1 MQSSQWQRIDEIFH
15 QALEVPGPLRSR
27 LISDLANGDI
37 QLQQEVESLVAH
49 HRESEEWLNDATS
62 HRLRESVQEAIR
74 ILQSPATISCETV
87 SMSPSSEASSRK
99 KVLEDAIDSLRDRF
113 VFQTWLGK
121 GGTGTVGRFQDL
133 VLERVVAIK
142 FLHSDTHSIPLASI
156 LQESRSIAKLRS
168 DHIVGIHEI
177 IDDVATPGLVMEWI
191 QGPSLREL
199 IMARKRIAPRF
210 AAEIA
215 KQVAHGL
222 VHAHAAGILHRDI
235 KPSNILLQRN
245 SGKHEVWRAKIIDF
259 GIACSAEDSPTPSLS
274 LLRGTPAYMAPELL
288 LDQKPP
294 TVQTDLYAVGV
305 TLYEMLVG
313 EPPFRGSVS
322 MVVRQLQSSDP
333 RPLRSIVE
341 EIPKD
346 LESICLKLL
355 SPSPAQRYGN
365 AEELSEDLDRFLK
378 GLPTRAR
385 PVSLLHRGFKWS
397 QRNRSLATWMVSTVC
412 LVVTLLVGSI
422 FAAATLWRQND
433 QILKQQNLAYRALLT
448 RIPISEPEYLSIA
461 VDEVRTASP
470 TALSDL
476 RQLWMTQTDPKARLN
491 IACALAILGEPMS
504 DYIVRQVV
512 HSPTKP
518 SQCALIVQ
526 ALRSHSKDSIQ
537 ALDEQIAQ
545 TSHTKDQA
553 KLAILALHLGNA
565 RPSLQMT
572 DVTRDASARTQWIHL
587 LSSWHGSLP
596 ELLSMLE
603 SPASRDLIPAM
614 FLGIGLIET
623 EALSAAD
630 RTAIQAAAN
639 KILQK
644 KPTMAERNAIDWLA
658 RKQGILFENTSN
670 ADSLLGLAMVRV
682 PAGNFVMGND
692 DPELQYEG
700 RVAHP
705 VRLTRDFM
713 IADREISVGLFQEFL
728 SDPQCSSEQKPKDW
742 QSWKHDDVV
751 SPSAQHPAQQVS
763 WNDAVLFCNWLS
775 RRHSLREVYRLDP
788 PATEQTESTP
798 SQELRWIAD
807 RSANG
812 YRLPTEA
819 EFEYACRAGTTSKY
833 SFGNDRHFLEYYAA
847 WSNNTRIASNP
858 CGTLMPN
865 PWGLFDL
872 HGNVWEWVD
881 DWSRPF
887 PKEEEIDPLGIQA
900 DKGTKTFRGGGVF
913 TFSGDP
919 VSSSRGDAPPNT
931 RYSNLG
937 FRVARNVE

>member
-1 MQSSQWQRIDEIFH
+1 MQASQWQRIDEIFH
-15 QALEVPGPLRSR
+15 RALEVPGPLRSR
-27 LISDLANGDI
+27 LISDLANGDTH
-37 QLQQEVESLVAH
+37 LQQEVESLVAH
-49 HRESEEWLNDATS
+49 YRENEEWLNDATS

-74 ILQSPATISCETV
+74 ILQSPATISAETV
-87 SMSPSSEASSRK
+87 SMSSTSEVNSRK
-99 KVLEDAIDSLRDRF
+99 QLLDDAIDSLRDRF

-142 FLHSDTHSIPLASI
+142 FLHSDSHTIPLASI

-191 QGPSLREL
+191 QGPSLRKL
-199 IMARKRIAPRF
+199 ILSRKRMVPRF

-235 KPSNILLQRN
+235 KPSNILLQRK
-245 SGKHEVWRAKIIDF
+245 SGKHEAWRAKIIDF
-259 GIACSAEDSPTPSLS
+259 GIACSCADSPAPSLQS
-274 LLRGTPAYMAPELL
+274 LRGTPAYMAPELL
-288 LDQKPP
+288 LDQQPP
-294 TVQTDLYAVGV
+294 TVQTDLYALGV

-322 MVVRQLQSSDP
+322 MIVRQLQSTDP

-355 SPSPAQRYGN
+355 SSSPAQRYGS

-385 PVSLLHRGFKWS
+385 PISLLHRGFKWS
-397 QRNRSLATWMVSTVC
+397 KKPPFSHLDGAAMPASVPT
-412 LVVTLLVGSI
+412 LVVGSI
-422 FAAATLWRQND
+422 DTAATLYRKND
-433 QILKQQNLAYRALLT
+433 QIIKQQNLAYRALLT
-448 RIPISEPEYLSIA
+448 RIPVSEPEYLSFA
-461 VDEVRTASP
+461 VDEVRTTSSNAI
-470 TALSDL
+470 SDL

-491 IACALAILGEPMS
+491 VACALAILGEPMS

-512 HSPTKP
+512 HSPTRP

-526 ALRSHSKDSIQ
+526 ALRLHTNDSIQ
-537 ALDEQIAQ
+537 ALDEQLA
-545 TSHTKDQA
+545 HTFHAKDQA
-553 KLAILALHLGNA
+553 KLAILALHLGNS
-565 RPSLQMT
+565 RPSRQLT
-572 DVTRDASARTQWIHL
+572 DATRDATARTQWIHL
-587 LSSWHGSLP
+587 LSSWHGNLS
-596 ELLSMLE
+596 ELLTMLE
-603 SPASRDLIPAM
+603 SQTSRDLAPAI
-614 FLGIGLIET
+614 FLGLGLIEP
-623 EALSAAD
+623 EALTAAD
-630 RTAIQAAAN
+630 RIAIQASAN
-639 KILQK
+639 KILQQT
-644 KPTMAERNAIDWLA
+644 PTMAERNAIDWLA
-658 RKQGILFENTSN
+658 RKQGISFDETSKT
-670 ADSLLGLAMVRV
+670 DSHLGLAMVRI
-682 PAGNFVMGND
+682 PAGHFVMGND

-700 RVAHP
+700 RMAHP

-713 IADREISVGLFQEFL
+713 IADREIPVGLFQEFL
-728 SDPQCSSEQKPKDW
+728 NDPQCSPEQKPKDW
-742 QSWKHDDVV
+742 QSWKYDEIV
-751 SPSAQHPAQQVS
+751 SPSSQHPVQQVS

-775 RRHSLREVYRLDP
+775 RRQSLQEVYNIDP
-788 PATEQTESTP
+788 SASEQVESTS
-798 SQELRWIAD
+798 SQEPRWIAN

-819 EFEYACRAGTTSKY
+819 EFEYACRAGTNSKY
-833 SFGNDRHFLEYYAA
+833 SFGNERHFLEYYAA

-872 HGNVWEWVD
+872 HGNVWEWVE

-887 PKEEEIDPLGIQA
+887 PKEEEIDPIGLRA

-919 VSSSRGDAPPNT
+919 VSSSRGDASPNT